1 MMVIATVRYI
11 QNIFEVGGALVPLPP
26 PESAPAFVL
35 PFAVSSSMFTHTE
48 IVEQQSTG

>member
-1 MMVIATVRYI
+1 MQATSFATYI
-11 QNIFEVGGALVPLPP
+11 HTHAHTHVYLHANACTDICKHV
-26 PESAPAFVL
+26 